1 MSAVTNIANLP
12 SSAFFRQKATLE
24 ASPAKCIGLSKL
36 SSFGKGHFWK
46 LKAQILFVI
55 LLTKGTDDALRVA

>member
-46 LKAQILFVI
+46 LKAQI
-55 LLTKGTDDALRVA
+55 